1 MQSIQILMMSSGSET
16 LLSPIVNGCL
26 SSGVKIVYT
35 VYIHRPKSN
44 QMCALIYEEEKNHL
58 EAPAV
63 SSIRLDLRRN
73 TSEDESRDWGRG
85 LDGVPLFGGDPGE
98 EGR

>member
-1 MQSIQILMMSSGSET
+1 MQSIQILMMSSDSET

-44 QMCALIYEEEKNHL
+44 QMCALIYEEEEKSPLSTCSKFNPAGFEEEHL
-58 EAPAV
+58 
-63 SSIRLDLRRN
+63 
-73 TSEDESRDWGRG
+73 
-85 LDGVPLFGGDPGE
+85 
-98 EGR
+98 